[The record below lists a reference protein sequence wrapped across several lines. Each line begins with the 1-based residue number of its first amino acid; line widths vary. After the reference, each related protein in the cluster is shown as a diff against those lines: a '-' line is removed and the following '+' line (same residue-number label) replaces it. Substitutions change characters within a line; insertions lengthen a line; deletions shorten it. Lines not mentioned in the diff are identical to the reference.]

1 MAAQLTQEQIALFND
16 PETHK
21 VLATLDESGAPHVV
35 FKQSLYVSEEGNIHY
50 LELLESSRSNHNLV
64 RAIWF
69 DRKVSI
75 VVKGGDRQSFQV
87 KGQPVEVHIS
97 GTLFQKH
104 YVEIQ
109 ERLGDVD
116 LAGVWVIEP
125 QEVINENFWI
135 RKADEEA
142 KHPLFRHLD
151 RIAKTEKHQ

>member
-1 MAAQLTQEQIALFND
+1 MAAQLTQEQRALIND

-50 LELLESSRSNHNLV
+50 LELLESSRTNRNLV

-87 KGQPVEVHIS
+87 KGQPIEVHIS
-97 GTLFQKH
+97 GPPDFIHELKK
-104 YVEIQ
+104 Y
-109 ERLGDVD
+109 
-116 LAGVWVIEP
+116 A
-125 QEVINENFWI
+125 
-135 RKADEEA
+135 RKAN
-142 KHPLFRHLD
+142 KIKGHFRFCLCS
-151 RIAKTEKHQ
+151 A